1 MPSSTALPTIREAHM
16 SDAAALAE
24 LSRRTFTDTFAAGNT
39 PDDLAMFLHA
49 TYGEVIQRQELAS
62 SHLMYFLA
70 EVQGL
75 PVAYVLLRHG
85 KPSPFVD
92 DPTAVEIQRLY
103 VDRAFHGTGLAQRM
117 MDECVRIATLR
128 GAASLF
134 LGVWEHNARALRF
147 YAAQGFVPVGQQG
160 FMLGNDPQ
168 TDLVMHRTLGDS
180 RDILKASCAAR

>member
-1 MPSSTALPTIREAHM
+1 MG
-16 SDAAALAE
+16 DAAALAE
-24 LSRRTFTDTFAAGNT
+24 LGRRTFTETFAADNT
-39 PDDLAMFLHA
+39 PDDLVMFLDA
-49 TYGEVIQRQELAS
+49 TYGEVVQQQELAS

-75 PVAYVLLRHG
+75 PVAFVLLRQG

-103 VDRAFHGTGLAQRM
+103 VDRAFHGSGLAQRM
-117 MDECVRIATLR
+117 MDECKRIATLR
-128 GAASLF
+128 GAGSLF

-168 TDLVMHRTLGDS
+168 TDLVMQRRLGD
-180 RDILKASCAAR
+180 